1 MTSRRVQGAAG
12 SRRRPTGAARQKLQG
27 ALAGGWRPLVAAGA
41 LVLVAAT
48 LSMGAAWARPGDDD
62 RSVADELMAA
72 DRAFAAAAAERGLD
86 GWMEFLAPDAAR
98 VDLRGDVVRGT
109 EAIRA
114 SDAALFADPQV
125 RLTWEPTAA
134 GAFEGGTLGFTR
146 GRYALLLQPGEPD
159 GNPQTLSAGSYLTV
173 WRHDAGTWK
182 VILDTGVPDPV
193 DEG

>member
-1 MTSRRVQGAAG
+1 VAA
-12 SRRRPTGAARQKLQG
+12 A
-27 ALAGGWRPLVAAGA
+27 ALALV
-41 LVLVAAT
+41 VAT
-48 LSMGAAWARPGDDD
+48 VSMGAAWTGPGDDD

-114 SDAALFADPQV
+114 SDEALFADPQV
-125 RLTWEPTAA
+125 RLTWEPAVA
-134 GAFEGGTLGFTR
+134 GAYQGGDLGFTK
-146 GRYALLLQPGEPD
+146 GRYALVLLPEDEGAD
-159 GNPQTLSAGSYLTV
+159 TQTLSAGDYLTV
-173 WRHDAGTWK
+173 WRRDAGTWK